1 MRNKS
6 FQMYLQSKAP
16 GTVRL
21 VILEFFPCVV
31 LALAVDAAYVFLVSL
46 VDMLVQRV
54 FRFKFLFAKT
64 AVIFLL
70 GNSWGLTNFFLGHWY
85 LVGNSSFY
93 LTQSKN
99 NIYFIYTN
107 GVRNPQH

>member
-1 MRNKS
+1 
-6 FQMYLQSKAP
+6 MYLQSKAP